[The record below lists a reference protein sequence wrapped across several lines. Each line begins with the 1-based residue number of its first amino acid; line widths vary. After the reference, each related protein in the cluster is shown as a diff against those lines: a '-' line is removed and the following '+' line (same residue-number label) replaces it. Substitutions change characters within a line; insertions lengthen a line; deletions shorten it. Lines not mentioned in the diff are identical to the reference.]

1 MSAQLS
7 ATWVRVADQW
17 VRADQVVAVRLEP
30 PAGAVPGGRWGESV
44 NQRLLVCTTLPAE
57 EESGKA
63 VWQEAAV
70 CARDRGEI
78 VAGTLLDA
86 MHTDKASG
94 TTRYVY
100 PARSIEGAVLH
111 WIASPTL
118 PQGPALTGPTPQSV
132 PAISGGRAV
141 AARGA

>member
-1 MSAQLS
+1 
-7 ATWVRVADQW
+7 VADQW

-30 PAGAVPGGRWGESV
+30 PAGAVLGGRWNQPVS
-44 NQRLLVCTTLPAE
+44 QRLLVCTTLPAE

-70 CARDRGEI
+70 CATGRGEI

-86 MHTDKASG
+86 MHTDKTSDG
-94 TTRYVY
+94 TRYVY
-100 PARSIEGAVLH
+100 PARSTEGTVLH
-111 WIASPTL
+111 WIASTTL
-118 PQGPALTGPTPQSV
+118 PQGPALTGPPPQPPRA

-141 AARGA
+141 AAAGA